1 MRARPGRE
9 MEKHENIREWLL
21 WLSKVRLLVITFLV
35 GITLAIKN
43 FTLLP
48 VPVKSFIG
56 LIVLWYS
63 LGIFF
68 VLLLRMN
75 QDMMLQAYV
84 QIICDLLLV
93 TGLVYVSGGTE
104 SYFISLY
111 PLGIIVAAIVLP
123 RAGAFTIAGLAFV
136 FLGTTVELSYYA
148 VIPSFASF
156 RPELKGLQVY
166 IFSNLFA
173 FLAVAYLSSEL
184 VEKLR
189 RARTELT
196 DKRSELAELRAFH
209 ENVIN
214 SMRGGL
220 VTVDLSG
227 RIGLINRAAQEIT
240 GYSQEFVHG
249 KPLLELFPFFDG
261 SAATGHEGVPARE
274 EVVFRGPD
282 GRDKYLGVSL
292 SPLYTRDG
300 QRHGHIFNFQD
311 LTELKRLEQEVATQ
325 ERLAELGRM
334 AAAIAHEVRQP
345 LAAISGAVKGIAKLA
360 LNQDGSGLAPRG
372 EDGHQLVEVVDR
384 ESRRLD
390 KLITDFLHYS
400 RERNYQFRESNLI
413 ELLNETLTLLDQQP
427 TKNGKCLVERR
438 FPTWPVILRLDPDR
452 MKQVFWNLGSNA
464 LGAMPHGGKLEVSV
478 ELGPKSVQVSFR
490 DTGIGMDEKE
500 KAKIFEPF
508 QSFSGGT
515 GLGLA
520 IVYEIVQAHNG
531 RIAVESRRDKGT
543 KFTIALPRT
552 A

>member
-1 MRARPGRE
+1 MD
-9 MEKHENIREWLL
+9 KQENIREWLR
-21 WLSKVRLLVITFLV
+21 WLSKVRLLVITFMV
-35 GITLAIKN
+35 AIELAIQN
-43 FTLLP
+43 FTGHAMS
-48 VPVKSFIG
+48 VKPFIA

-75 QDMMLQAYV
+75 QDMLLQAYV

-93 TGLVYVSGGTE
+93 TGLVYETGGTD

-123 RAGAFTIAGLAFV
+123 RAGSFTIAGLAFV
-136 FLGTTVELSYYA
+136 FLGTTVELSYFGI
-148 VIPSFASF
+148 IPSFASS
-156 RPELKGLQVY
+156 RPELRGLQVY

-209 ENVIN
+209 ENVID

-220 VTVDLSG
+220 LTVDLNG
-227 RIGLINRAAQEIT
+227 RIGLINRAGQEIT
-240 GYSQEFVHG
+240 GYSQEFAQGRPVR
-249 KPLLELFPFFDG
+249 ELFPFFEGWIDTEE
-261 SAATGHEGVPARE
+261 TGQSARE
-274 EVVFRGPD
+274 EVVFRDPD
-282 GRDKYLGVSL
+282 GREKFLGISL
-292 SPLYTRDG
+292 SPLYTREG
-300 QRHGHIFNFQD
+300 QCRGHIFNFQD
-311 LTELKRLEQEVATQ
+311 LTELKRLEHEVATQ

-345 LAAISGAVKGIAKLA
+345 LAAISGAVKGIAR
-360 LNQDGSGLAPRG
+360 LAPMG
-372 EDGHQLVEVVDR
+372 EDERQLAEVVNR
-384 ESRRLD
+384 ESQRLD

-413 ELLNETLTLLDQQP
+413 ELLDETLTLLARHP
-427 TKNGKCLVERR
+427 AKNGKCQIERR
-438 FPTWPVILRLDPDR
+438 FPSWPVTLRLDRDR
-452 MKQVFWNLGSNA
+452 IKQVFWNLGSNA
-464 LGAMPHGGKLEVSV
+464 LGAMPRGGKLEVSV
-478 ELGPKSVQVSFR
+478 ELRPKSVQVSFR

-520 IVYEIVQAHNG
+520 IVFEIVQAHNG
-531 RIAVESRRDKGT
+531 RIAVESQRDKGT
-543 KFTIALPRT
+543 KFTIELPRT